1 MKTLN
6 EIMEQERANR
16 IELFKDIFSARLKE
30 IREERQLSQKAV
42 SNKLGCAVSTY
53 ANWEQGRT
61 EPSIYYNKAPIGFS
75 LCSKPLPSRGEPS
88 IYDIFNLMWVYEIE
102 ANELFNIDSIV

>member
-6 EIMEQERANR
+6 QVMEEERGNR

-30 IREERQLSQKAV
+30 LREERQLSQKAIAD
-42 SNKLGCAVSTY
+42 KLGCAVSTY
-53 ANWEQGRT
+53 ANWEQGR
-61 EPSIYYNKAPIGFS
+61 
-75 LCSKPLPSRGEPS
+75 REPS

-102 ANELFNIDSIV
+102 ANELFNIDSIL

>member
-6 EIMEQERANR
+6 QVMEEERGNR

-30 IREERQLSQKAV
+30 IRAERQLSQKAIAD
-42 SNKLGCAVSTY
+42 KLGCAVSTY

-61 EPSIYYNKAPIGFS
+61 
-75 LCSKPLPSRGEPS
+75 EPS

>member
-61 EPSIYYNKAPIGFS
+61 EPSIY
-75 LCSKPLPSRGEPS
+75 
-88 IYDIFNLMWVYEIE
+88 DIFNLMWVYEIE

>member
-1 MKTLN
+1 MIEFLQRRQKDMKTLN

-61 EPSIYYNKAPIGFS
+61 EPSIY
-75 LCSKPLPSRGEPS
+75 
-88 IYDIFNLMWVYEIE
+88 DIFNLMWVYEIE